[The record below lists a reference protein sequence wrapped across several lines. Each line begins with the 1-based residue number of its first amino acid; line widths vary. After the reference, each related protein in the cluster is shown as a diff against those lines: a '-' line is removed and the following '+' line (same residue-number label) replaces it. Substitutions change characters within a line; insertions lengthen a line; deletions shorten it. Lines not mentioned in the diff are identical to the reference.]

1 MGADMGSWGTC
12 IFENDDACDYAA
24 DVASTGDVS
33 ILERTFDLILET
45 EGYLEAP
52 IASEALTAADI
63 VARLRGRP
71 GEQTAYTAEIDRW
84 VAGLKLVPSDQ
95 LLEKAR
101 RSVERIMTAPS
112 ELLELCQESQDFA
125 SWKRTIDG
133 LMNRL

>member
-1 MGADMGSWGTC
+1 MGADMGSWGTG

-24 DVASTGDVS
+24 DVASNGDVS

-112 ELLELCQESQDFA
+112 ELLELWQESRDFA

>member
-24 DVASTGDVS
+24 DVATGDVS
-33 ILERTFDLILET
+33 ILERSFDLILET

-63 VARLRGRP
+63 VARLRGHP
-71 GEQTAYTAEIDRW
+71 GEQTAYTAEIHRW
-84 VAGLKLVPSDQ
+84 VAGLKLIPSDQ

>member
-45 EGYLEAP
+45 EGHLEAP